1 MFQVSWI
8 RSGDAYILGV
18 DDAMF
23 ISDRRFRILR
33 PEEPGDEWNL
43 HIK

>member
-1 MFQVSWI
+1 M
-8 RSGDAYILGV
+8 GV

-33 PEEPGDEWNL
+33 PQEPGDEWNL